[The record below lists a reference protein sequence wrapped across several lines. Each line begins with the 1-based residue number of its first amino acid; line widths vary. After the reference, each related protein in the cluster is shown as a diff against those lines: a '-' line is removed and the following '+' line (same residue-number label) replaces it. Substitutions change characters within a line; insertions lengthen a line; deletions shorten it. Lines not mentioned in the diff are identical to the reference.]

1 MSRVTTLT
9 NIRQQEDI
17 SVQTLVLRDR
27 SVEDASVQT
36 SLSGMPINSNLNES
50 LREIARTRLE
60 RGESNLPLRPNLDGR
75 PISDSEDFR
84 NLNEILDEET
94 RLDILNSI
102 ANDNYRGDLIRVILA
117 NLSDETLTRLNNTI
131 QSPVSDLETYTPL
144 LNILMYGNV
153 GLNDFNVAIT
163 NLANLITDMQ
173 APMEPQHLDVSATI
187 ENIEARTE
195 ATNQDI
201 NRDAQ
206 EADVRRSNILSS
218 LN

>member
-1 MSRVTTLT
+1 
-9 NIRQQEDI
+9 
-17 SVQTLVLRDR
+17 
-27 SVEDASVQT
+27 
-36 SLSGMPINSNLNES
+36 MPINSNLNES

>member
-9 NIRQQEDI
+9 NVRQQEEI

-75 PISDSEDFR
+75 PISNSEDFR
-84 NLNEILDEET
+84 NLNETLDEET
-94 RLDILNSI
+94 CLDFLNSI
-102 ANDNYRGDLIRVILA
+102 ANDNYRDDLMRIILA

-131 QSPVSDLETYTPL
+131 
-144 LNILMYGNV
+144 
-153 GLNDFNVAIT
+153 
-163 NLANLITDMQ
+163 
-173 APMEPQHLDVSATI
+173 
-187 ENIEARTE
+187 
-195 ATNQDI
+195 
-201 NRDAQ
+201 
-206 EADVRRSNILSS
+206 
-218 LN
+218 

>member
-1 MSRVTTLT
+1 
-9 NIRQQEDI
+9 
-17 SVQTLVLRDR
+17 
-27 SVEDASVQT
+27 
-36 SLSGMPINSNLNES
+36 
-50 LREIARTRLE
+50 
-60 RGESNLPLRPNLDGR
+60 
-75 PISDSEDFR
+75 
-84 NLNEILDEET
+84 
-94 RLDILNSI
+94 
-102 ANDNYRGDLIRVILA
+102 
-117 NLSDETLTRLNNTI
+117 
-131 QSPVSDLETYTPL
+131 
-144 LNILMYGNV
+144 MYGNV

-173 APMEPQHLDVSATI
+173 APTEPQHFDVSATI